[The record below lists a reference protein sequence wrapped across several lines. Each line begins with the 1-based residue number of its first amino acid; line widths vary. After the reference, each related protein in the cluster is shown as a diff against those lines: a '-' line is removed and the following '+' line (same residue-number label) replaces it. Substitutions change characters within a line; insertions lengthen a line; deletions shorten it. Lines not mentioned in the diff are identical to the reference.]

1 MSIETTYSDARA
13 RFAELSD
20 RAIRDRE
27 IVVIHRRGA
36 EDVVLISAAELEGL
50 LETAHLLR
58 SPMNARRLLTALLRA
73 QEGTTP
79 PDSLEALRRE
89 VGLGETE

>member
-36 EDVVLISAAELEGL
+36 EDVVLISATELEGL